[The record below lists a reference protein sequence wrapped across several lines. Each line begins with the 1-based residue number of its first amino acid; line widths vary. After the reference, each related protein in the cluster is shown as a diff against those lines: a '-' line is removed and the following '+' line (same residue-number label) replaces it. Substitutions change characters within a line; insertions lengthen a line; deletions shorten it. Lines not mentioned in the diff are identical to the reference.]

1 MTHTLHER
9 VLALA
14 GLFQC
19 TALVRRAANEGKKT
33 DAATEACI
41 NSLFVSAPDSVEEIY
56 TSEAHLRTGLSA
68 LIQQMG
74 NDVQQRDIE
83 LTRYVITLLY
93 LEKKLARNPELMK
106 KLDDGIEIA
115 RSQAEYFSSTHENVI
130 ASLADLYQNTVS
142 TLTPKV
148 MVSGDSDR
156 LQDNDTASLIRALL
170 LAGIRSAVAWRQCG
184 GTRLQLIFKR
194 RAIAQEAQ
202 TILAKLPA
210 IDTLV

>member
-9 VLALA
+9 VLTLA

-19 TALVRRAANEGKKT
+19 TALVRRAANEGKKIDT
-33 DAATEACI
+33 PTKACL
-41 NSLFVSAPDSVEEIY
+41 NSLFVDAPENVEAIY
-56 TSEAHLRTGLSA
+56 TSKAHLRMGLTS
-68 LIQQMG
+68 LLQHMG
-74 NDVQQRDIE
+74 NNSQQRDIE

-93 LEKKLARNPELMK
+93 LEKKLSKNSSLMQ
-106 KLDDGIEIA
+106 KLDDGVEIA
-115 RSQAEYFSSTHENVI
+115 RSQVEYFSITHENVI

-194 RAIAQEAQ
+194 RAILQEAQ
-202 TILAKLPA
+202 AILGKLPA